1 MLLRFALRR
10 VGMIVLVMLA
20 VTFFTTLLVNLIPG
34 SPAFAVY
41 GDVPLEFANRWDE
54 SHGLNDPVWLQYW
67 HWLSQALQGNLG
79 GSWANEG
86 GASVGELIAG
96 RVPVTAEIAIVSLV
110 ASLFVAIVLAMI
122 AANRP
127 DGVVDRL
134 VTFVASVAHAT
145 PPFVS
150 AVFLLLIF
158 AVSLTW
164 LPALGYVPIEDGLGE
179 NLRSITLPVVALVLH
194 LAPTLLRVLR
204 GDLVSL
210 LNEDFVN
217 AARSRGLPEWYVM
230 TRHVLRPA
238 SASLI
243 TVAGISFGNLLGG
256 SIIVEIFFGV
266 PGLGNL
272 VYRAVQLK
280 DIPVLTGAV
289 VCVALFFAVVNTA
302 VDLSYRVLDP
312 RVRSVL

>member
-1 MLLRFALRR
+1 MVA
-10 VGMIVLVMLA
+10 LVMLL

-34 SPAFAVY
+34 SPAFAIY
-41 GDVPLEFANRWDE
+41 GEVPLSFVAKWDE
-54 SHGLNDPVWLQYW
+54 SHGLNDPIWVQYW

-86 GASVGELIAG
+86 GATVSQLLADRI
-96 RVPVTAEIAIVSLV
+96 PVTAEIAVAALVLSLILAV
-110 ASLFVAIVLAMI
+110 VLATI
-122 AANRP
+122 SAARP
-127 DGVVDRL
+127 DGVVDRF
-134 VTFVASVAHAT
+134 VTVLASVAAAT

-150 AVFLLLIF
+150 SVFLLALL
-158 AVSLTW
+158 AVRLQW
-164 LPALGYVPIEDGLGE
+164 FPALGYVPIDEGLGA
-179 NLRSITLPVVALVLH
+179 NIRSITLPVITLVLA
-194 LAPTLLRVLR
+194 LAPTFLRVLR

-217 AARSRGLPEWYVM
+217 VARSRGLPERYVM
-230 TRHVLRPA
+230 MRHVLRPA

-256 SIIVEIFFGV
+256 AIIVEIFYGI

-280 DIPVLTGAV
+280 DIPVLTGVV
-289 VCVALFFAVVNTA
+289 VCVALFFAVVNTT
-302 VDLSYRVLDP
+302 VDLSYRLLDP
-312 RVRSVL
+312 RVRSNI